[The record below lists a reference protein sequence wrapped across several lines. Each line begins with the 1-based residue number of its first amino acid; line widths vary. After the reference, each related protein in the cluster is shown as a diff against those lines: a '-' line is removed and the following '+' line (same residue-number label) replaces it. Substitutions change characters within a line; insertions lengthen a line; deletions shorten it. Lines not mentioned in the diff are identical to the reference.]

1 MATYISNQTGNWSL
15 STSWLT
21 AAAGTLSPTGFAGAA
36 PVSFGGD
43 KIIIRGGH
51 IITYDVSGCFG
62 DETSLY
68 GSGTGTTGTGLN
80 TISANSIVLSG
91 GILKASRTLNVELTA
106 RGNLVIAPSGTL
118 DWGTTV
124 DPLTTTANITLHYMA
139 QLSALSAS
147 PLVAGINLYGAD
159 TTNTVN
165 FYNNMW
171 INGKPKTRNTTLA
184 ISAVNGA
191 TTLTLE
197 SPISAL
203 KWEVGDK
210 LVIQSESLSAGLAYN
225 LTGTYLSATFIQ
237 SFPDGVSGNRIVIS
251 PSLNT
256 ARSAGISVGNFT
268 SNVAVR
274 SYNSLYPAYG
284 IYVHGNN
291 AFTVDINYIKLEPM
305 SNGLGSLGIGTGW
318 YYYAVNGVRQTATQ
332 NGQQAGM
339 FSLNASYSI
348 TTSSCQPLNMK
359 GICAEIINPFT
370 GTTFGN
376 TYFTTYACSINGR
389 WADIHKFDDWAMFF
403 SSNTDSNGFQFN
415 TVASGNV
422 KNCVIYRSTHALT
435 LNSSFPNT
443 ITLDNCKFD
452 VHKSISTG
460 IYGLQSTWTNS
471 TFRSNVVNGS
481 MAIFDSIQ
489 NLNIKNCTFV
499 GNVSTGAWW
508 QPNVNSVGN
517 IVMSNCLYYN
527 NTTLISGIN
536 KNANATGFQTS
547 QQAKIEAYQPNNSTY
562 DYRRFNYFHY
572 SQTDLTTR
580 KRGIT
585 TYRIKPEKADVQF
598 NNYFTLAGVLSTP
611 QRIKGSL
618 QFDSNY
624 GTTYPP
630 SISFVGAGVNTTFTC
645 TSAVNTWQDFD
656 YTLTPTTTDDITVTI
671 TCQSTLTTG
680 YVWLDGLP
688 IYPFIQDA
696 RHYGFVFDK
705 ASDRTVNTLNTLTE
719 NQVSALAVVS
729 NLDYLY
735 DAATYWSVTNP
746 ASSSYIDL
754 YTVNGTVL
762 NFGSNN
768 IIINNTGTGFSY
780 NSASSTITIN
790 APSLSAG
797 TNFNTIK
804 TSGTVTLST
813 GIISNIDINANL
825 IQTIPTSLNGV
836 YMLSSSNTLTYNTNT
851 PIEIEYTNC
860 TVVGVKN
867 DGTALVTIKRT
878 NSTVT
883 ESDAEV
889 STYAPT
895 IINLTL
901 QGGYAAIYDDTGT
914 RQYYTN
920 SNGTVVLGS
929 TSSGSWSYKI
939 ARYGYQLISGN
950 FTVNPSVGGTIDIAP
965 NYIPDA
971 FITVANVSTVSGYTD
986 LNTYD
991 KIHDYLSY
999 YLTTSTGINY
1009 GELDS
1014 ESFGLLNF
1022 NGNLIMSGSASS
1034 IVEYTSGS
1042 NTLKLKSS
1050 TINDSI
1056 IFVVASAFSQDGGNT
1071 IGDNIKIRSSNL
1083 DSELYFNNVNAIVFY
1098 PTQSDRDNNTN
1109 AGISL
1114 SSASIYRF
1122 KYGSTVNGITFTDYT
1137 YSRVTVDGS
1146 TLLYKTAITIGST
1159 TIDFGTVGNLQTILN
1174 NQRIINTGVQKASK
1188 LIPHTTN
1195 I

>member
-1 MATYISNQTGNWSL
+1 MATYISNQTGLWSSA
-15 STSWLT
+15 STWLT
-21 AAAGTLSPTGFAGAA
+21 AAAGTFSPTAAAGAA
-36 PVSFGGD
+36 PQSGAGD
-43 KIIIRGGH
+43 QFIIRGGN
-51 IITYDVSGCFG
+51 IVTYDIVGEFG
-62 DETSLY
+62 NDGSYFGISTSDVKFLSNAIAI
-68 GSGTGTTGTGLN
+68 SGTGSTLKCHRANTTSLSCRG
-80 TISANSIVLSG
+80 SIQVG
-91 GILKASRTLNVELTA
+91 YGAIF
-106 RGNLVIAPSGTL
+106 
-118 DWGTTV
+118 DWGTTT
-124 DPLTTTANITLHYMA
+124 DPVTANSELIFGTYSNAMSAIGSGTVAISARAGRCGVFTRNNTLTNYHIITMCG
-139 QLSALSAS
+139 S
-147 PLVAGINLYGAD
+147 N
-159 TTNTVN
+159 
-165 FYNNMW
+165 
-171 INGKPKTRNTTLA
+171 KTRNTVLSGNASSGTNT
-184 ISAVNGA
+184 ITAVDVTGWKIGDKVVIEPHDLNS
-191 TTLTLE
+191 TTLINLPLSSYT
-197 SPISAL
+197 ISN
-203 KWEVGDK
+203 
-210 LVIQSESLSAGLAYN
+210 I
-225 LTGTYLSATFIQ
+225 
-237 SFPDGVSGNRIVIS
+237 SGNVVT
-251 PSLNT
+251 LNT
-256 ARSAGISVGNFT
+256 NLPYTYPSGLSVGNFS
-268 SNVAVR
+268 SNITYKPAAFISGTNPVACGPQIVTGQNTLATYFIKNVSFENLTQPTNDNDNATPSSTFGSCYGDIGNALTPITFDSVSFLSDKNYAVSRIGFLNKSTTTHVVKNIADVDLYAGGSGANCTFVFSRFGPRLSITDSVCYRNASIFSFDQTNTDDAVIKNVR
-274 SYNSLYPAYG
+274 ANSTNSLFTGNFSINNLKMNSCNLRYTRNPFNITFISNGTITDTTFVGTNNSSYQFTGANNNGAWSFLTFNNPTFTNVYRPEPITLGATINFSTATYFNLYNVNSVATDNRRYNSFYSLSSDYT
-284 IYVHGNN
+284 NRN
-291 AFTVDINYIKLEPM
+291 R
-305 SNGLGSLGIGTGW
+305 GL
-318 YYYAVNGVRQTATQ
+318 
-332 NGQQAGM
+332 
-339 FSLNASYSI
+339 ASYKIKSSSANSPYYVTE
-348 TTSSCQPLNMK
+348 TTE
-359 GICAEIINPFT
+359 GFT
-370 GTTFGN
+370 GTTKRFIGYIKYESAYGVTN
-376 TYFTTYACSINGR
+376 LPYITFTDGS
-389 WADIHKFDDWAMFF
+389 
-403 SSNTDSNGFQFN
+403 Q
-415 TVASGNV
+415 
-422 KNCVIYRSTHALT
+422 
-435 LNSSFPNT
+435 T
-443 ITLDNCKFD
+443 IT
-452 VHKSISTG
+452 
-460 IYGLQSTWTNS
+460 Q
-471 TFRSNVVNGS
+471 TFSCS
-481 MAIFDSIQ
+481 PI
-489 NLNIKNCTFV
+489 
-499 GNVSTGAWW
+499 
-508 QPNVNSVGN
+508 P
-517 IVMSNCLYYN
+517 
-527 NTTLISGIN
+527 
-536 KNANATGFQTS
+536 
-547 QQAKIEAYQPNNSTY
+547 
-562 DYRRFNYFHY
+562 
-572 SQTDLTTR
+572 
-580 KRGIT
+580 
-585 TYRIKPEKADVQF
+585 
-598 NNYFTLAGVLSTP
+598 
-611 QRIKGSL
+611 
-618 QFDSNY
+618 
-624 GTTYPP
+624 
-630 SISFVGAGVNTTFTC
+630 
-645 TSAVNTWQDFD
+645 NTWQKFD
-656 YTLTPTTTDDITVTI
+656 ISVTPASNGLITMTFTGQTSSTTANV
-671 TCQSTLTTG
+671 
-680 YVWLDGLP
+680 YLDGVPFYP
-688 IYPFIQDA
+688 ITPKA
-696 RHYGFVFDK
+696 RHYGFNFDE
-705 ASDRTVNTLNTLTE
+705 SVPSRTINTLTTLTE
-719 NQVSALAVVS
+719 NQVSTLAVVS
-729 NLDYLY
+729 DLDYLY

-754 YTVNGTVL
+754 YTANGTVL

-860 TVVGVKN
+860 TMVGVKN

-895 IINLTL
+895 IIDLVL
-901 QGGYAAIYDDTGT
+901 QGGYAAIYDNTGT

-920 SNGTVVLGS
+920 SDGTVVLGS
-929 TSSGSWSYKI
+929 LATGSWSYRISK
-939 ARYGYQLISGN
+939 YGYQLISGN
-950 FTVNPSVGGTIDIAP
+950 FTINPSIGGIIDISP
-965 NYIPDA
+965 NYTPDA
-971 FITVANVSTVSGYTD
+971 FITVANVATVSGYTD

-1014 ESFGLLNF
+1014 ESFGVLNF

>member
-1 MATYISNQTGNWSL
+1 MATYISNQTGLWSSA
-15 STSWLT
+15 STWLT
-21 AAAGTLSPTGFAGAA
+21 AAAGTLTPSASAGYA

-43 KIIIRGGH
+43 KIIIRSGH
-51 IITYDVSGCFG
+51 TVTYDVVGCFG
-62 DETSLY
+62 DETAAY
-68 GSGTGTTGTGLN
+68 GAGGTTTATFTNLSSNG
-80 TISANSIVLSG
+80 IILSG
-91 GILKASRTLNVELTA
+91 GTLKASRTLNVELTA
-106 RGNLVIAPSGTL
+106 RGNFTIAPSGTL

-124 DPLTTTANITLHYMA
+124 DPLTTTANITLHYMS

-147 PLVAGINLYGAD
+147 PCAAGLNLYGAD
-159 TTNTVN
+159 NVN
-165 FYNNMW
+165 AMFYNNMW
-171 INGKPKTRNTTLA
+171 INGKPKTRNTTLSV
-184 ISAVNGA
+184 SASNGA
-191 TTLTLE
+191 SILTLT
-197 SPISAL
+197 SPISTL

-210 LVIQSESLSAGLAYN
+210 LVIQSESITAGVAYN
-225 LTGTYLSATFIQ
+225 STTTFLSATFIQ
-237 SFPDGVSGNRIVIS
+237 SFTGNQITIS
-251 PSLNT
+251 PVLNT

-268 SNVAVR
+268 SNVTIK
-274 SYNSLYPAYG
+274 SYNPYYASYG
-284 IYVHGNN
+284 VYVHGNN

-305 SNGLGSLGIGTGW
+305 SNGLGSLGIGAGW
-318 YYYAVNGVRQTATQ
+318 LPMAINGVRQTVAV
-332 NGQQAGM
+332 NGQQNAP
-339 FSLNASYSI
+339 FSFNSSYSV
-348 TTSSCQPLNMK
+348 TTTSCQPLNMK
-359 GICAEIINPFT
+359 GICVESVN
-370 GTTFGN
+370 TFPTA
-376 TYFTTYACSINGR
+376 TYGSNYFQTNAIYVNGR
-389 WADIHKFDDWAMFF
+389 WADSHTFDDWAVFYQNFGNMYGIHVN
-403 SSNTDSNGFQFN
+403 SI
-415 TVASGNV
+415 ASANF
-422 KNCVIYRSTHALT
+422 KNWAIYRTSYGMT
-435 LNSSFPNT
+435 LNNAFPNL
-443 ITLDNCKFD
+443 ITFDNCKWD
-452 VHKSISTG
+452 CHISIANST
-460 IYGLQSTWTNS
+460 YGLQTTFSNC
-471 TFRSNVVNGS
+471 TFRSFVTNGT
-481 MAIFDSIQ
+481 MWTYDTIQ
-489 NLNIKNCTFV
+489 NLNYKNCTFV
-499 GNVSTGAWW
+499 GNVSTGAWFR
-508 QPNVNSVGN
+508 PNVNAVAN
-517 IVMSNCLYYN
+517 VVLANCSLYN
-527 NTTLISGIN
+527 GTSAISLITKDAIGA
-536 KNANATGFQTS
+536 ANQSS
-547 QQAKIEAYQPNNSTY
+547 QQTKFDIYQPNNSTY

-572 SQTDLTTR
+572 SQTDSTTR

-630 SISFVGAGVNTTFTC
+630 SISFIGAGVNTTFTC
-645 TSAVNTWQDFD
+645 TSAVNIWQDFD
-656 YTLTPTTTDDITVTI
+656 YTLTPTTTDDIIVTI

-688 IYPFIQDA
+688 IYPFIQDV

-705 ASDRTVNTLNTLTE
+705 ASDRTVNTSTTLTE
-719 NQVSALAVVS
+719 NQVSGLAVVD
-729 NLDYLY
+729 NLDYIY
-735 DAATYWSVTNP
+735 DAASYWSVTNP

-754 YTVNGTVL
+754 YTANGTVL
-762 NFGSNN
+762 DFGSKN

-797 TNFNTIK
+797 VNFNTIK

-929 TSSGSWSYKI
+929 TASGSWSYKI

-971 FITVANVSTVSGYTD
+971 FITVANVATVSGYTD

-1014 ESFGLLNF
+1014 ESFGVLNF
-1022 NGNLIMSGSASS
+1022 NSNLIMSGSASS

-1056 IFVVASAFSQDGGNT
+1056 IFVIASAFTQDGGNT
-1071 IGDNIKIRSSNL
+1071 IGDNMKIRSSNL
-1083 DSELYFNNVNAIVFY
+1083 DSELYFNNVNSIIFY
-1098 PTQSDRDNNTN
+1098 PSLSDRDNNTN

-1114 SSASIYRF
+1114 SSVSIYRF
-1122 KYGSTVNGITFTDYT
+1122 KYGSTVNGVTFTDYV

-1146 TLLYKTAITIGST
+1146 TLLYATPIATGST

-1174 NQRIINTGVQKASK
+1174 NQRIINIGVQKASK